1 MESLKT
7 ESVPPPPAV
16 IGSIKAGFDT
26 IAAHIT
32 AILLPLALDLFLWL
46 GPHLS
51 IDKWFRSLL
60 PEMAESWRLLGVS
73 AEQFQQMNEQNL
85 QLLPQVNLFWLLRTF
100 PIGISSLVSS
110 RFFSREAPGTPFGV
124 PSIIQ
129 VSSGWSLLGWLFL
142 LSLAGWIGGA
152 VYFYFVARLIP
163 HDEPSRSFAG
173 GRILG
178 QSVLISV
185 LWSMIVLMLGTP
197 AFLFIAVLLALSPI
211 IGQIAIFAFSLM
223 SMWLVVPLF
232 FWPHGVFLRNENV
245 LKAIWSSWKLARF
258 ALPSTSMFVLT
269 IFMLGVGLNYLW
281 AIPPNNSWMALVGII
296 GHAFVTTALLAGTF
310 IYYRDLNV
318 WLAIIMERLKSR
330 TLMRT

>member
-129 VSSGWSLLGWLFL
+129 VSSG
-142 LSLAGWIGGA
+142 
-152 VYFYFVARLIP
+152 
-163 HDEPSRSFAG
+163 
-173 GRILG
+173 
-178 QSVLISV
+178 
-185 LWSMIVLMLGTP
+185 
-197 AFLFIAVLLALSPI
+197 
-211 IGQIAIFAFSLM
+211 
-223 SMWLVVPLF
+223 
-232 FWPHGVFLRNENV
+232 
-245 LKAIWSSWKLARF
+245 
-258 ALPSTSMFVLT
+258 
-269 IFMLGVGLNYLW
+269 
-281 AIPPNNSWMALVGII
+281 
-296 GHAFVTTALLAGTF
+296 
-310 IYYRDLNV
+310 
-318 WLAIIMERLKSR
+318 
-330 TLMRT
+330 